1 MISVYEFL
9 VLSDDY
15 KRGIGTV
22 SGHIPCKGDGQ
33 TKLNSRRV
41 YFTSSTNLTR
51 SLKVGYL

>member
-41 YFTSSTNLTR
+41 CFTSSTNLTR

>member
-41 YFTSSTNLTR
+41 YFTNLTR